1 VNDIISLVKKD
12 GKMIL
17 RRMLP
22 TFEAAMSEYA
32 VVVVYGPRQSGKTT
46 LSQIG
51 CKNFNYANLE
61 DKETR
66 ELAQNDY
73 KAFFRRFPAP
83 LIIDEVQRLPELLA
97 QVQVIVDGNGKEPG
111 QFVLT
116 GSQQTELAAAVDESL
131 AGRCCVLDLMPLSL
145 AEVQAAAATLST
157 DEILVRGLMPEL
169 WVTNK
174 NPTLY
179 YRNYFRTYVER
190 DVRRIL
196 NVKDLVLF
204 ERFVTLLA
212 GRVGQ
217 LVNFSSLAG
226 EVGVSSTTISSWMS
240 VLESS
245 FLIYRL
251 QPYHTNIAKR
261 LVKSPK
267 VYFTEP
273 GLAAYL
279 MGIETP
285 EQMSTHPLR
294 GNLFEN
300 LAVMEAY
307 KRKSDVARD
316 PRLFFYRTEKGFEV
330 DLIQLEGNWVI
341 PTEIKSAMT
350 YSKSLISN
358 LDEYC
363 RQEKLASN
371 PQLVYDGEMLSGL
384 GASGVT
390 ASNIRECCNLDLVQ
404 EVGK

>member
-1 VNDIISLVKKD
+1 MITR
-12 GKMIL
+12 KMERAFTDAL
-17 RRMLP
+17 ADY
-22 TFEAAMSEYA
+22 AA
-32 VVVVYGPRQSGKTT
+32 VVVYGPRQSGKTT
-46 LSQIG
+46 LSKMCCQA
-51 CKNFNYANLE
+51 FNYANLE

-73 KAFFRRFPAP
+73 KAFFRRFPTP

-97 QVQVIVDGNGKEPG
+97 QVQVVVDSNGKKPG

-145 AEVQAAAATLST
+145 SEVRNAATALST
-157 DEILVRGLMPEL
+157 EEILLRGLMPEL
-169 WVTNK
+169 WATKK

-190 DVRRIL
+190 DVRRII

-226 EVGVSSTTISSWMS
+226 EVGVSSMTISSWMS

-251 QPYHTNIAKR
+251 PPYHTNIAKR

-279 MGIETP
+279 MGIESP
-285 EQMSTHPLR
+285 EQLATHPIR

-300 LAVMEAY
+300 LAIMEAY
-307 KRKSDVARD
+307 KNLSNQARD

-330 DLIQLEGNWVI
+330 DLIQLNGQQVI
-341 PTEIKSAMT
+341 PAEIKSAMT
-350 YSKSLISN
+350 YSKNLIAN
-358 LDEYC
+358 LEEYC
-363 RQEKLASN
+363 RQEKSATK
-371 PQLVYDGEMLSGL
+371 PQLVYDGIAMSGL
-384 GASGVT
+384 GASDVS
-390 ASNIRECCNLDLVQ
+390 ARNVREWN
-404 EVGK
+404 

>member
-1 VNDIISLVKKD
+1 MMVERSMRQAFKTAV
-12 GKMIL
+12 
-17 RRMLP
+17 
-22 TFEAAMSEYA
+22 EEYA

-46 LSQIG
+46 LAKMCCAG
-51 CKNFNYANLE
+51 FNYANLE

-73 KAFFRRFPAP
+73 KAFFRRFPTP

-97 QVQVIVDGNGKEPG
+97 QIQVIVDEKGKKPG
-111 QFVLT
+111 QFVVT
-116 GSQQTELAAAVDESL
+116 GSQQTELSAAVDESL
-131 AGRCCVLDLMPLSL
+131 AGRCCVLDLMPFSL
-145 AEVQAAAATLST
+145 AEVRDRTSDLST
-157 DEILVRGLMPEL
+157 DEILFRGLMPEL
-169 WVTNK
+169 WATRK

-196 NVKDLVLF
+196 NVKDLILF

-226 EVGVSSTTISSWMS
+226 EVGVSSMTISSWMS
-240 VLESS
+240 VLEAS

-251 QPYHTNIAKR
+251 QPFHANVAKR

-273 GLAAYL
+273 GLVSYL
-279 MGIETP
+279 LGIETVG
-285 EQMSTHPLR
+285 QMASHPLR

-300 LAVMEAY
+300 LAIMEAY
-307 KRKSDVARD
+307 KQQANQARD

-330 DLIQLEGNWVI
+330 DLIRLDGLRIV

-350 YSKSLISN
+350 YSKSLIAN
-358 LDEYC
+358 LGEYC
-363 RQEKLASN
+363 RQEKSAAC
-371 PQLVYDGEMLSGL
+371 PHLVYDGQTMTGL
-384 GASGVT
+384 GEADVS
-390 ASNIRECCNLDLVQ
+390 AQNIREWIA
-404 EVGK
+404 

>member
-1 VNDIISLVKKD
+1 MDLIR
-12 GKMIL
+12 
-17 RRMLP
+17 RRMEP
-22 TFEAAMSEYA
+22 TFSGAISEYA

-46 LSQIG
+46 LAQMS
-51 CKNFNYANLE
+51 CPSFNYANLE

-73 KAFFRRFPAP
+73 KAFFHRFPTP
-83 LIIDEVQRLPELLA
+83 LVIDEVQRLPELLSL
-97 QVQVIVDGNGKEPG
+97 VQVIVDGNGNRPG

-116 GSQQTELAAAVDESL
+116 GSQQTELASAVDESL

-145 AEVQAAAATLST
+145 PEVHEGADKMST
-157 DEILVRGLMPEL
+157 DEILFRGLMPEL
-169 WVTNK
+169 WVTKK

-217 LVNFSSLAG
+217 LINFSSLAG
-226 EVGVSSTTISSWMS
+226 EVGVSSMTISSWMS

-273 GLAAYL
+273 GLAVYL
-279 MGIETP
+279 LGIETP
-285 EQMSTHPLR
+285 EQLSTHPLR

-307 KRKSDVARD
+307 KRRSDAARD

-330 DLIQLEGNWVI
+330 DLIQLDGTRIV
-341 PTEIKSAMT
+341 PAEIKSAMT
-350 YSKSLISN
+350 YSKSLISS
-358 LDEYC
+358 LDAYC
-363 RQEKLASN
+363 GQEQAAVN
-371 PQLVYDGEMLSGL
+371 PQLVYDGVSLSDL
-384 GASGVT
+384 GTSRIT
-390 ASNIRECCNLDLVQ
+390 AHNIRNWS
-404 EVGK
+404 

>member
-1 VNDIISLVKKD
+1 MGDSMISREIGCAFRTALAD
-12 GKMIL
+12 
-17 RRMLP
+17 
-22 TFEAAMSEYA
+22 YA
-32 VVVVYGPRQSGKTT
+32 VVVIYGPRQSGKTT
-46 LSQIG
+46 LAKLCAVG
-51 CKNFNYANLE
+51 YNYANLE

-66 ELAQNDY
+66 ELARDDY

-97 QVQVIVDGNGKEPG
+97 QVQVIVDDNGKKPG

-131 AGRCCVLDLMPLSL
+131 AGRSCVLDLMPLSIV
-145 AEVQAAAATLST
+145 EVKEAAKKLTT
-157 DEILVRGLMPEL
+157 DEILWRGLMPEL
-169 WVTNK
+169 WVTKK

-190 DVRRIL
+190 DVRRL
-196 NVKDLVLF
+196 VNVKDLILF

-226 EVGVSSTTISSWMS
+226 EVGVSSMTISSWMS
-240 VLESS
+240 VLEAS

-273 GLAAYL
+273 GLATYL
-279 MGIETP
+279 LGIETP
-285 EQMSTHPLR
+285 GQLAVHPLR

-307 KRKSDVARD
+307 KRESNRARD
-316 PRLFFYRTEKGFEV
+316 PQLYFYRTEKGFEV
-330 DLIQLEGNWVI
+330 DLIRLSGLKVI
-341 PTEIKSAMT
+341 PAEIKSAMT
-350 YSKSLISN
+350 YSKSLIAN
-358 LDEYC
+358 LEEYC
-363 RQEKLASN
+363 RQEKSAAS
-371 PQLVYDGEMLSGL
+371 PCLVYDGVGLEAL
-384 GASGVT
+384 GASAVR
-390 ASNIRECCNLDLVQ
+390 AVNVREGCDC
-404 EVGK
+404 